1 MSNNCNLTT
10 CRYNKDGKCKN
21 EEKRKECVKVSKAV
35 FCIDGKSIND
45 FYARMDFETMT
56 QWKDGLTDA
65 CDTNPNCERDPSM
78 CGYAIDCSTF
88 EDVSNGKR
96 RYICGLGG
104 ECNCCK

>member
-10 CRYNKDGKCKN
+10 CHYNKDGKCTN
-21 EEKRKECVKVSKAV
+21 EEKREECVEVANKVLCIENAESKKNP
-35 FCIDGKSIND
+35 FHIC
-45 FYARMDFETMT
+45 E
-56 QWKDGLTDA
+56 
-65 CDTNPNCERDPSM
+65 TNPDCKENPSN